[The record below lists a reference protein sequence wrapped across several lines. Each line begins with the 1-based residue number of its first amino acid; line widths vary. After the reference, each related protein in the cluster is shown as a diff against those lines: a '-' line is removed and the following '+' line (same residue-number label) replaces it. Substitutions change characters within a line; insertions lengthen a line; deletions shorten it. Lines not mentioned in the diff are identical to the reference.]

1 MIGLTA
7 PQRRALNLAARRP
20 GVPADNIPTATEE
33 LLIACGLITEHDY
46 SNDGTWTLKTTAAG
60 RALLNPPEV
69 RVRESPRLMR
79 GAWMPHPDPTV
90 KRSVPEPEM
99 VDAAYQERF
108 SSAALPFRAQQLVIA
123 AELREEE
130 RKRQSGQR
138 RPMRRSA

>member
-20 GVPADNIPTATEE
+20 GVPADNIPPATSE
-33 LLIACGLITEHDY
+33 LLIACDLITEHDY
-46 SNDGTWTLKTTAAG
+46 SNDGTWTLKITAAG
-60 RALLNPPEV
+60 RALLNPPAV
-69 RVRESPRLMR
+69 HVRESPRLMH

-108 SSAALPFRAQQLVIA
+108 SRDALPFRAGRQGERASEQA
-123 AELREEE
+123 A
-130 RKRQSGQR
+130 KRDARARSR
-138 RPMRRSA
+138 RRAA